1 MNSFIYFK
9 MGQTLSEPITHKETS
24 KCENEFLKVGASCM
38 QGWRISKICLTVKIE
53 IKLKS

>member
-1 MNSFIYFK
+1 

-38 QGWRISKICLTVKIE
+38 QGWRISKINFFRN
-53 IKLKS
+53 